1 MPYMVDIFFVYEHEF
16 SNGVRYVGKGV
27 AARPHRGP
35 SHRKNSPYWLRL
47 YDKYG
52 APIVKVLAGPMEEDL
67 ALLAEVERIAQ
78 LKRLGVP
85 LANLTDGGD
94 GVSGYT
100 WSSEERAQ
108 NSQRVR
114 RWREDNPATVSAI
127 TENLVAYN
135 KRPEV
140 VVENVARLNTAEV
153 RAKTVAKRLATT
165 NTPEFREA
173 ASARAKRMWSDPAKR
188 EQIITRLKTRDTT
201 KLAAAMSARFT
212 DKNKHPRTDHTMYC
226 FVHKDGRV
234 FRGKRIELC
243 DLFGVNATQL
253 SSVVSGRFK
262 STLGWS
268 IHKEDTDA

>member
-1 MPYMVDIFFVYEHEF
+1 MPYMVDIFFVYEHRF

-27 AARPHRGP
+27 AARPHMGP
-35 SHRKNSPYWLRL
+35 SQRKNSPYWLRL

-52 APIVKVLAGPMEEDL
+52 APTVTVLAGPVAEDL
-67 ALLAEVERIAQ
+67 ALLAEVERIAE

-94 GVSGYT
+94 GVSGHT
-100 WSSEERAQ
+100 WSLEERAQ

-114 RWREDNPATVSAI
+114 KWRQDNPTTASAI

-140 VVENVARLNTAEV
+140 VAENATRLNTAEV

-173 ASARAKRMWSDPAKR
+173 ASTRAKRLWADPDKR
-188 EQIITRLKTRDTT
+188 EKLIARLKTRDTT
-201 KLAAAMSARFT
+201 KLAAAMSERFA
-212 DKNKHPRTDHTMYC
+212 DKNKHPRTDHTVYC

-243 DLFGVNATQL
+243 ELFGVSATQL
-253 SSVVSGRFK
+253 SAVINGRFK

-268 IHKEDTDA
+268 VHKEDTDA